1 VLRRSREQ
9 LQRDAL
15 RSKRSGWRWT
25 CGLLAQADLGLGSMV
40 LAVAG
45 HSDGRVVLRRLLDAE
60 QDLLAVRS
68 PI

>member
-1 VLRRSREQ
+1 V
-9 LQRDAL
+9 DV
-15 RSKRSGWRWT
+15 
-25 CGLLAQADLGLGSMV
+25 GLLAQADLGLGSMV

-60 QDLLAVRS
+60 QDLLAGRS